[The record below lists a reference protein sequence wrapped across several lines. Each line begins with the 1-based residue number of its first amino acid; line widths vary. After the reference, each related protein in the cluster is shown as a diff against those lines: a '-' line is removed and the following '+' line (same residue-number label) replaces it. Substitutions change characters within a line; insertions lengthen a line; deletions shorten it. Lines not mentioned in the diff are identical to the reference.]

1 MKSIPRS
8 ALLVVLSAVLSAAT
22 ARAGQDT
29 EQRRPAKAE
38 GAVEITN
45 RAGSVKVIGWDR
57 LEVAVSG
64 ALGDGASGIELA
76 SSSDKTTIEVKAR
89 GNPMETRSS
98 VEVRVPRRSRV
109 KVKGFELRIDADG
122 LAGTFAASAVEGSV
136 AIVRGP
142 PEVTIKTVSGS
153 IDVAGP
159 ASRVQVESVNGS
171 VNVRDA
177 GGEVRAKSVNGS
189 VVVVGTR
196 FDRVHLRTVSG
207 RLQFQ
212 GELTP
217 QAQLDAR
224 TVNGSIELR
233 LPAST
238 AAEFALGTTNGR
250 LESEFS
256 PEPRSGVRLD
266 RKLTFVTGA
275 GTARVE
281 ASSVNGSVIVK
292 KR

>member
-1 MKSIPRS
+1 MRSTRRS
-8 ALLVVLSAVLSAAT
+8 ALAIVLAALGA
-22 ARAGQDT
+22 ARAHAGQGD
-29 EQRRPAKAE
+29 EQRRPAQAE

-45 RAGSVKVIGWDR
+45 RAGSVKVTGWDR

-64 ALGDGASGIELA
+64 ALGDGASGIEL
-76 SSSDKTTIEVKAR
+76 SSSGDKTLVEVKVR

-98 VEVRVPRRSRV
+98 MEVRVPRRSRV
-109 KVKGFELRIDADG
+109 RVKGFELRINADG
-122 LAGTFAASAVEGSV
+122 LSGAFAASTVEGSV
-136 AIVRGP
+136 TIAGGP

-159 ASRVQVESVNGS
+159 TNHVQVESVNGG

-189 VVVVGTR
+189 VLVIGNR

-212 GELTP
+212 GDLTA

-224 TVNGSIELR
+224 TVNGSVELR
-233 LPAST
+233 LAPST
-238 AAEFALGTTNGR
+238 AAQFALGTTNGR
-250 LESEFS
+250 LESEFA
-256 PEPRSGVRLD
+256 PEPSSGVRLD
-266 RKLTFVTGA
+266 HKLTFVTGA

-281 ASSVNGSVIVK
+281 ASSVNGSVVVK